1 MFGTDY
7 QDLDS
12 KSVLFL
18 GRERRSAEE
27 RAAGLELERQAWFA
41 IHVRSKCESRAYSEL
56 SARGF
61 EAFLP
66 LRQVKRRWSDRDK
79 TMDDPVFPGYLFCR
93 FGLSNR
99 FRVLNVPG
107 VARIVGA
114 GLTPI
119 AIPDDEIR
127 SVERLVESRM
137 MLHPWPYLKSGQRV
151 RIDRGPLEGLEGM
164 VIRAADGSPRVVV
177 SVALLQRSVA
187 AEIDRDWITVQ

>member
-1 MFGTDY
+1 
-7 QDLDS
+7 
-12 KSVLFL
+12 
-18 GRERRSAEE
+18 
-27 RAAGLELERQAWFA
+27 
-41 IHVRSKCESRAYSEL
+41 
-56 SARGF
+56 
-61 EAFLP
+61 
-66 LRQVKRRWSDRDK
+66 
-79 TMDDPVFPGYLFCR
+79 
-93 FGLSNR
+93 
-99 FRVLNVPG
+99 VLNVPG

-177 SVALLQRSVA
+177 SVALLQRSIA